1 MKITELLTD
10 KEKERCIIRKIS
22 KGDTL
27 FHENDSCNEIG
38 IVLKGKIEIV
48 SYLNDGSE
56 LIFNT
61 ISEGGLFGN
70 NLIFS
75 SEPYYKGNVIA
86 LSDAEIMLIK
96 KELLIELLENNS
108 AFLIEYLHILSDT
121 GKQLNSRIR
130 LLSIASAEERF
141 FCYLHDHKNRITYT
155 SVSQL
160 ARELYLSREAVS
172 RLLYR
177 LVKEKKIIKSDK
189 TIRLL

>member
-1 MKITELLTD
+1 MDNK
-10 KEKERCIIRKIS
+10 
-22 KGDTL
+22 
-27 FHENDSCNEIG
+27 
-38 IVLKGKIEIV
+38 
-48 SYLNDGSE
+48 E
-56 LIFNT
+56 LI
-61 ISEGGLFGN
+61 GN
-70 NLIFS
+70 
-75 SEPYYKGNVIA
+75 A
-86 LSDAEIMLIK
+86 
-96 KELLIELLENNS
+96 IEYVSKLLENNS

-160 ARELYLSREAVS
+160 ARELFLSREAVS